1 MKLSLK
7 ILESNAQINKLVLE
21 ALVPEIANYM
31 SASIKKLRTN
41 IPKIISETIKN
52 SPEYDSIMSGQ
63 LKYELGIPDP
73 QTKLAGIIEI
83 WTNNIYTEYH
93 KPTIS
98 AGKIKTSFSMSL
110 IRSDFADVLSS
121 DFSIVVDA
129 ARGYNLQWLE
139 WLLLDGN
146 KVIVPKHEVIFRNSR
161 FSRTGAAL
169 MKESTQSWRVP
180 SQFSGTITDNWIT
193 RAIDSAQTKISDTIE
208 KAFN

>member
-1 MKLSLK
+1 
-7 ILESNAQINKLVLE
+7 
-21 ALVPEIANYM
+21 
-31 SASIKKLRTN
+31 
-41 IPKIISETIKN
+41 
-52 SPEYDSIMSGQ
+52 
-63 LKYELGIPDP
+63 
-73 QTKLAGIIEI
+73 
-83 WTNNIYTEYH
+83 
-93 KPTIS
+93 
-98 AGKIKTSFSMSL
+98 MSL